1 MPGKNSLIII
11 IGAIIFIIV
20 FAFIKGSILSKHKFR
35 CSMCNEEFYP
45 KWYQVMYEAHYFE
58 YFKIRCPHC
67 GKKKYHRS
75 ID

>member
-1 MPGKNSLIII
+1 MSGKFSLFII
-11 IGAIIFIIV
+11 IGVIVFIVV
-20 FAFIKGSILSKHKFR
+20 FAFIKGLVLSKHKFR

-45 KWYQVMYEAHYFE
+45 KWYQVMYESHYFE

>member
-1 MPGKNSLIII
+1 MSGKFSLFII
-11 IGAIIFIIV
+11 IGVIVFIVV
-20 FAFIKGSILSKHKFR
+20 FAFIKGLVLSKHKFR

-45 KWYQVMYEAHYFE
+45 KWYQVMYESHYFE
-58 YFKIRCPHC
+58 YFKIRCPYC